1 MRRLVLLALL
11 APASP
16 AFADCA
22 GTTFLSC
29 DVGRGRHLE
38 VCIEPGA
45 RAFAYA
51 FGPAGAPE
59 LTLRED
65 FSAGTARPWNGV
77 GRSIWASVGFRN
89 AGYVYEAWHSLDRL
103 DPEAVPEGG
112 VNVLKGEATVATLLC
127 RPGPGPGPD
136 TVIAPV
142 FAIEDAMQA
151 AGFCRDREAGT
162 WRRDG
167 CG

>member
-16 AFADCA
+16 AFADCV

-65 FSAGTARPWNGV
+65 FAAGTARPWNGV

-89 AGYVYEAWHSLDRL
+89 AGHVYEAWHSLDRL

-112 VNVLKGEATVATLLC
+112 VNVLKGDAVLARLQC
-127 RPGPGPGPD
+127 RPGPE
-136 TVIAPV
+136 TVIAPIFSV
-142 FAIEDAMQA
+142 EDAMQA
-151 AGFCRDREAGT
+151 AGFCRDREAES